1 MYRWSTRAL
10 GCYSVHSFFFPG
22 YSRAASTTA
31 LKERRKEIDKLD
43 SYIYGAGTKRKEGK
57 RKKKRFA

>member
-1 MYRWSTRAL
+1 
-10 GCYSVHSFFFPG
+10 VHSFFFPG

-43 SYIYGAGTKRKEGK
+43 SYIYGAGTKEK
-57 RKKKRFA
+57 RREKKKRGLRE